1 MSALAFGSPGLALAA
16 GAAVAVPVAIH
27 LLLRRRRLP
36 VEWAAMELLRE
47 AIRRVER
54 RRRLER
60 LLLLAVR
67 CMVVAAAGLAIAA
80 PFLGE
85 AAASARATRSLVVVI
100 DDSCASNERV
110 DGGTAFER
118 SVAAARSAIETLGA
132 GDRVAV
138 VTTARAGSASREAA
152 SLDHRGALQRLASMS
167 ATELPGDLAAALD
180 AAKAILANRE
190 SEGSVREILVASAF
204 RAGSVGAM
212 APLAKAGA
220 GAAGAAD
227 ASDGGIAIIAV
238 EPPEATGANLRVS
251 SVETERVA
259 AAGPGAP
266 ASVVVTVARDRGD
279 GPVDATVRV
288 SGPTL
293 TAPIERPLRLAQ
305 GERERS
311 ITVSIPER
319 AAAPGTFAR
328 RAVVASL
335 SADAQPIDDARALVL
350 VPNERIRAVVVDRR
364 SFDANAAIDR
374 LPAGEWIAR
383 ALAPGDPPSI
393 DVTQV
398 DPAALDARAVA
409 AADAIFLLQP
419 QQATPAQWQA
429 LTAFVERGGMLV
441 VTPSAGERPQPWTT
455 GFCSAFG
462 IPWRFALEAT
472 ELESPVALS
481 AEQAGATMLS
491 AIGGEISQ
499 LAPSV
504 EVFRSLRVDASGDPA
519 AVQLSCRDGSPFLLA
534 WRPKDARGSV
544 VFLASAVDI
553 SWTTLPLKPFMVP
566 LWQELV
572 TEGRR
577 RASAAQT
584 VVVGSQPQV
593 DRAGIV
599 ELRPVAPDGGA
610 MPGARTL
617 AVGAGGRLAQPVERS
632 GLLEMVD
639 GSGVVRGMMGV
650 TADAASASVVPVE
663 RDRISGWLGAAGPFR
678 WVGDGGDST
687 QGVAVAGPSRSLSDA
702 SIAPWLFAV
711 ALALALLEALLAR
724 RFSHAVRHARA
735 GRHDVP
741 RVAAGGAS

>member
-1 MSALAFGSPGLALAA
+1 MSAFAFGSPGLALAA

-80 PFLGE
+80 PFLGD
-85 AAASARATRSLVVVI
+85 ASAGSRATRSLVVVV

-118 SVAAARSAIETLGA
+118 SIAAARSAIESLGA

-138 VTTARAGSASREAA
+138 VATSRAGSTSREAA

-167 ATELPGDLAAALD
+167 ASELPGDLVAAID

-190 SEGSVREILVASAF
+190 SEGSVREILVASGF
-204 RAGSVGAM
+204 RTGSVGAM

-220 GAAGAAD
+220 APGSG
-227 ASDGGIAIIAV
+227 SEREIAIIAV
-238 EPPEATGANLRVS
+238 DPPEAAGANLRVS
-251 SVETERVA
+251 TLETERIA

-305 GERERS
+305 GERERA

-328 RAVVASL
+328 RAVVASV

-364 SFDANAAIDR
+364 SFDASAAIDR

-393 DVTQV
+393 DVVQV

-455 GFCSAFG
+455 GFASAFG
-462 IPWRFALEAT
+462 MPWRFDLEAT
-472 ELESPVALS
+472 EADASVALS
-481 AEQAGATMLS
+481 AEQPGATMLT

-519 AVQLSCRDGSPFLLA
+519 AVQLACRDGSPFMLT

-544 VFLASAVDI
+544 VVLTSAVDI
-553 SWTTLPLKPFMVP
+553 AWTTLPLKPFMVP

-610 MPGARTL
+610 LPGARTL
-617 AVGAGGRLAQPVERS
+617 AVGAGGRISQPIERS

-650 TADAASASVVPVE
+650 TADAASASVVAVE
-663 RDRISGWLGAAGPFR
+663 RDRIAGWLGAAGSFR
-678 WVGDGGDST
+678 WASEGEGATDRP
-687 QGVAVAGPSRSLSDA
+687 VAGGASRAVSAVSF
-702 SIAPWLFAV
+702 APWLFA
-711 ALALALLEALLAR
+711 LALGLALVEALLAR
-724 RFSHAVRHARA
+724 RFSHAVRHASA